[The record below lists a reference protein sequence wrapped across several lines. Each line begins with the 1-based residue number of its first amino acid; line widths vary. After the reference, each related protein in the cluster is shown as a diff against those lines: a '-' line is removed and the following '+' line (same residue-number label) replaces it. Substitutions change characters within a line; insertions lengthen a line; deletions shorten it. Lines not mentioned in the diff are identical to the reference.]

1 MVTYISDTL
10 SVIPSDTRSRNSI
23 VQCQSHCD
31 YYQSNYNSFYLF
43 IHNKIQYIHN
53 TRQYNILNDNIS
65 AFTIQYNNPLRI
77 SLPSRVS

>member
-23 VQCQSHCD
+23 VQCQCHCD
-31 YYQSNYNSFYLF
+31 YNESNYNSFYLF

-65 AFTIQYNNPLRI
+65 A
-77 SLPSRVS
+77 LPV

>member
-31 YYQSNYNSFYLF
+31 YNESNYNSFYLF

-53 TRQYNILNDNIS
+53 TRQYNILNDDIS
-65 AFTIQYNNPLRI
+65 V
-77 SLPSRVS
+77 LPA